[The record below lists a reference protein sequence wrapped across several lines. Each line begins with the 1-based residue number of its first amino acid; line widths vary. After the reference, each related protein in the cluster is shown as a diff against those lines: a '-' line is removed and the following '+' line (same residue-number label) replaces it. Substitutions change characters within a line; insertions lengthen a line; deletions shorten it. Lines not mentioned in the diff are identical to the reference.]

1 MEIRQ
6 SFPRF
11 QVARPPMP
19 TRTHN
24 PAAPRRPA
32 LASCQSTPV
41 ASYGKEKK
49 LALANALTPE
59 RHNGPAQRRSG
70 ELRLWPRSHRSSTLL
85 CHGLEF
91 SQHFVDEHFNIG
103 KDTPRSGK
111 RPQAGWRFPYSGL
124 DAGKATIRLDARLSG
139 HRLY

>member
-1 MEIRQ
+1 MESWVALGGSSRTATDANSHSQ
-6 SFPRF
+6 SC
-11 QVARPPMP
+11 
-19 TRTHN
+19 
-24 PAAPRRPA
+24 RPA
-32 LASCQSTPV
+32 TTSACLLSSTPV
-41 ASYGKEKK
+41 ASYGKERE

-111 RPQAGWRFPYSGL
+111 RLQAGWRSYIASISWET
-124 DAGKATIRLDARLSG
+124 TIRLDARLSG